1 MLAGD
6 QTQAIHFHGL
16 YNAYMRGA
24 ILIKVIIAIV
34 VFSPYVISIVA
45 FLFSKLVWATSLVGI
60 EIFVNLNEKINQY
73 ILAKWSLILPVDFVN
88 IISYGN
94 LKALFYTLL
103 ASIALGFLLFFAF
116 LVVKKPFNLN
126 NVLTLDVFLTF
137 SILYMTF
144 LVYFVAASSMEVP
157 NMLKYLNLSLFFLMK
172 FVRTLLHKIDPDPTL
187 DLNYQ
192 KE

>member
-1 MLAGD
+1 M
-6 QTQAIHFHGL
+6 
-16 YNAYMRGA
+16 
-24 ILIKVIIAIV
+24 
-34 VFSPYVISIVA
+34 
-45 FLFSKLVWATSLVGI
+45 
-60 EIFVNLNEKINQY
+60 NLNEKINQY

-103 ASIALGFLLFFAF
+103 ASIALGFLLFFFAF
-116 LVVKKPFNLN
+116 LVVKKLFNLN

-157 NMLKYLNLSLFFLMK
+157 NMLKYLNLSLFFC
-172 FVRTLLHKIDPDPTL
+172 
-187 DLNYQ
+187 
-192 KE
+192 